1 MFQMLKL
8 LLLIGAA
15 TSALA
20 TAQGPAELAQKVA
33 AAMETNSE
41 KARAYAYRQH
51 QITVRLDKN
60 GKEIDRNS
68 KTWDVIGLEGS
79 RYRKLVERDDKP
91 LPPREAEKQEQ
102 AMRAEAAKRRADRS
116 AGRRLFSTSYSL
128 SIPYRTL
135 SRVYDLTLSGEEEIG
150 GRPVF
155 VWEGTPKA
163 GQDFTAREREA
174 ANYKIR
180 LWVEKG
186 SSYPVRTAM
195 EVINDKSKMRKG
207 ARVLREDFQ
216 SDNGTWLP
224 RTAEISFVMKV
235 VGSYT
240 LRGVSTESFSEFRKF
255 QVDSTM
261 TVEDR

>member
-51 QITVRLDKN
+51 QITVRMDKN

-150 GRPVF
+150 GRAVF
-155 VWEGTPKA
+155 VLKGTPKA
-163 GQDFTAREREA
+163 SQNFTAREREA
-174 ANYKIR
+174 ANYTIR

-186 SSYPVRTAM
+186 SGYPVRTAM
-195 EVINDKSKMRKG
+195 KVITDKSRMRKG
-207 ARVLREDFQ
+207 TTLQREDFQ
-216 SDNGTWLP
+216 SEDGTWLP
-224 RTAEISFVMKV
+224 RAGEISFVLKV
-235 VGSYT
+235 VGTFT
-240 LRGVSTESFSEFRKF
+240 LWGVSAETFSEFKKF
-255 QVDSTM
+255 QVDSKM